1 MWVFGFGFLG
11 GVLGWGV
18 FDFVLLFKL
27 ECKVE
32 NYGFWLLLSLLV
44 LCYCFFFFF

>member
-1 MWVFGFGFLG
+1 MGFGVWVFGGCFG
-11 GVLGWGV
+11 VGV

-44 LCYCFFFFF
+44 LCYCFVFCF